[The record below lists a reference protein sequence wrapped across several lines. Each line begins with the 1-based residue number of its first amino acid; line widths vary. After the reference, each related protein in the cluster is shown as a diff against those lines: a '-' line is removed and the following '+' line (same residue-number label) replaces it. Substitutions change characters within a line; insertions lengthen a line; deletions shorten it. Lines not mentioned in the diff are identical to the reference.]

1 MNYVQIGD
9 MLSNVE
15 YQNLEFL
22 VIVHYIAGARFAF
35 FDRLVYSIQF
45 WTFLLDFL
53 RLVEDKAYPELL
65 PGDLNPTN
73 FQLLVAPRVQD

>member
-9 MLSNVE
+9 MSSNVE

-22 VIVHYIAGARFAF
+22 VITYYIAGAGFTF
-35 FDRLVYSIQF
+35 FDHLA
-45 WTFLLDFL
+45 FLFDFL

-65 PGDLNPTN
+65 LGNLNPTD
-73 FQLLVAPRVQD
+73 FQLLIAPRVWD